1 MYFLQFKLLKPL
13 TEINNIS
20 ITQFN
25 SISFT
30 ENQSC
35 LGRWIFINCYLWNS
49 KILTSINKNNYIIM
63 NVLLSKFT
71 TKHNTA
77 PFSQIK
83 IEDYF
88 PAFQEGIALAKTEID
103 AIVNNPEAPT
113 FENTVVAMDFAGD
126 ILDRLSSVFFNLNSA
141 ETSDEMQKIAQE
153 VSPLLS
159 EFGNDITLNAALFA
173 KIKTV
178 YEQKENLNLTP
189 EQTTLLDKKYKS
201 FSRNGA
207 NLPEDK
213 KDQLREIDKELSKL
227 SLQFGENVLAETNAF
242 ELHLTDEKDLAGL
255 PEGTIEAAR
264 LLAKEKEKE
273 GWIFTLDHPSYVPF
287 LTYADNREL
296 RKKMAIAF
304 GARSFQNN
312 EFDNQENV
320 LKIAKLRFE
329 RANLLGYKTHAHF
342 VLEERMAQSP
352 EKVFTFLNDLLAKA
366 KPAAQK
372 EFAELAAFAK
382 ELDGIEQLEKWDGA
396 YYSEK
401 LKQQL
406 FNLDDEKLKPYFQLE
421 KVLDGAFTVAK
432 KLYGLTFTEVFDID
446 KYHEEVTTYEV
457 TDAENNLVSIFYAD
471 FFPRKGKR
479 NGAWM
484 TSFKSQSKKDGV
496 NERPHISN
504 VCNFTKPTETKPSL
518 LTFNEVTTLFHE
530 FGHGLHGMLA
540 NTTYPSLSGTS
551 VFWDFVELPS
561 QIMENW
567 CYEPEALA
575 LFANHYETGEIIP
588 IEYVQKIKESASFQE
603 GMATLRQLSFGLLDM
618 AWHGQDPTSITDLKT
633 FETEQFANTQL
644 YPDVKENAMSTAF
657 SHIFQGGYSS
667 GYYSYKW
674 AEVLD
679 ADAFEYFQESGI
691 FNVEVATKFK
701 ENVLSKGGTEH
712 PMILYKRFR
721 GQEPKPEALLKR
733 AGLL

>member
-1 MYFLQFKLLKPL
+1 MSVLTQYF
-13 TEINNIS
+13 N
-20 ITQFN
+20 
-25 SISFT
+25 
-30 ENQSC
+30 
-35 LGRWIFINCYLWNS
+35 
-49 KILTSINKNNYIIM
+49 
-63 NVLLSKFT
+63 

-83 IEDYF
+83 IEDYV
-88 PAFQEGIALAKTEID
+88 PAFNEGIALAKAEID

-126 ILDRLSSVFFNLNSA
+126 ILDRLSSIFFNLNSA
-141 ETSDEMQKIAQE
+141 ETNDEMQKIAQE

-173 KIKTV
+173 KIKAV
-178 YEQKENLNLTP
+178 YDQKETLNLNP

-213 KDQLREIDKELSKL
+213 KDKLREIDKELSKL

-242 ELHLTDEKDLAGL
+242 ELHLTNESDLAGL

-264 LLAKEKEKE
+264 LLAKSQEKE

-304 GARSFQNN
+304 GAKAFQNN

-320 LKIAKLRFE
+320 LKIAKLRYE

-372 EFAELAAFAK
+372 EFAELTAFAK

-421 KVLDGAFTVAK
+421 KVLEGAFTIAK

-457 TDAENNLVSIFYAD
+457 RDTENNLVSIFYAD

-484 TSFKSQSKKDGV
+484 TSFKSQSIKGGV

-551 VFWDFVELPS
+551 VYWDFVELPS

-567 CYEPEALA
+567 CYEPQALA
-575 LFANHYETGEIIP
+575 LFANHYETGEVIP

-603 GMATLRQLSFGLLDM
+603 GLATMRQLSFGLLDM
-618 AWHGQDPTSITDLKT
+618 AWHGQDPTNITDLKA

-644 YPDVKENAMSTAF
+644 YPDVKENAMSTSF

-679 ADAFEYFQESGI
+679 ADAFEYFQEKGI
-691 FNVEVATKFK
+691 FNEEVAKKFK
-701 ENVLSKGGTEH
+701 DNVLSKGGTEH
-712 PMILYKRFR
+712 PMTLYKRFR